1 MEMLSK
7 METNI
12 TNNIDPYAYRL
23 AELRS
28 EHGHLVIPTRIDKY
42 IEEFL
47 KYPGYSINLNKVSVG
62 GAIMCN
68 DTFHIAII
76 PEAQGF
82 VGRQIIKA
90 IEWGFTFHNPFKA
103 NISKN
108 GLSVK
113 KLIDFFPNTLLY
125 QDKETFTFNIYS
137 RGK

>member
-12 TNNIDPYAYRL
+12 INNIDPYAYRL

-28 EHGHLVIPTRIDKY
+28 EHGHLVISTRIDKY

-47 KYPGYSINLNKVSVG
+47 KYPGFSINLNKVSVG

-82 VGRQIIKA
+82 VGKQIIKA
-90 IEWGFTFHNPFKA
+90 FEWGFTFHNPFKA
-103 NISKN
+103 NISKTS
-108 GLSVK
+108 LSAK